1 MATSGAPIPTAERAT
16 TSTTSSVDDEAAPL
30 PGFRAK
36 GSFHPSAG
44 QGGTSRA
51 PPPQPAPSSA
61 EEVVVSS
68 RPRALG
74 LWSVLLVGVVCL
86 ATLLVFLSVLD
97 RPDLWVHVMP
107 NALSIVGSLTICCCW
122 LALPELRTTHGGHVF
137 WLSVAQTLYS
147 GAAIAAATSD
157 RCIWQQAARLAWVCT
172 WLWATP
178 VALDWLLLLWHER
191 GAGAP
196 RAALA
201 RWCHLVWPV
210 AAALVVP
217 SWLGPQVRL
226 APPSPPPPPPT
237 SSLSSLSSSSSSSGL
252 ASASP
257 ALLSG
262 YCVAESQD
270 LSELYLLM
278 LAVPFLLATI
288 FNAGAYVAGMRRSAA
303 DTPLIVQWRQ
313 RRRAALFVGA
323 SLVLQPPL
331 MLLEVYTL
339 WLRRPPPVLLAYW
352 CALAGAPVQGAT
364 NALAHFLSEPSVAA
378 RLLSALPARCVAR
391 CHAALCGCCCGG
403 WAASLCGDVE
413 CCPCGGGGGGDESCC
428 CDCEGGGAFALA
440 RADTRALLLH
450 ADSRHAHFVPSEVHD
465 HQSATYR
472 ASGGTRSADPR
483 AADAMLRALEDDEA
497 ASAASFRWY
506 WCVLPLL
513 LVVVVLLVMVLAGG
527 T

>member
-1 MATSGAPIPTAERAT
+1 MADRTT
-16 TSTTSSVDDEAAPL
+16 TSTTSSVDDDQAAPM

-51 PPPQPAPSSA
+51 PPPQPHPSSA
-61 EEVVVSS
+61 EEAVGS
-68 RPRALG
+68 RARALG
-74 LWSVLLVGVVCL
+74 LWSVLLVGAVCL
-86 ATLLVFLSVLD
+86 ATLLVFLSVVD
-97 RPDLWVHVMP
+97 RPDLWVHVTP
-107 NALSIVGSLTICCCW
+107 NALSILGSLTICCCW

-147 GAAIAAATSD
+147 SSAIAAATSEL
-157 RCIWQQAARLAWVCT
+157 CIWQQAARLAWVCT

-196 RAALA
+196 RAALT

-226 APPSPPPPPPT
+226 APLSPPPPPSP
-237 SSLSSLSSSSSSSGL
+237 SSSALAL

-262 YCVAESQD
+262 YCVAT
-270 LSELYLLM
+270 SEGASKLYLLL
-278 LAVPFLLATI
+278 LAVPFVLATT

-303 DTPLIVQWRQ
+303 DTPLVVQWRQ

-323 SLVLQPPL
+323 SLMLQPPH
-331 MLLEVYTL
+331 MLLEVYTM
-339 WLRRPPPVLLAYW
+339 WLRQPPPVILAYW

-378 RLLSALPARCVAR
+378 RLLSALPARCVSR
-391 CHAALCGCCCGG
+391 CHAALCGCCGG
-403 WAASLCGDVE
+403 WAACCGDE
-413 CCPCGGGGGGDESCC
+413 CGGGDAC
-428 CDCEGGGAFALA
+428 CDCEGGALA

-450 ADSRHAHFVPSEVHD
+450 ADSRHAHFVPSEVHN

-472 ASGGTRSADPR
+472 ASGGTRSVET
-483 AADAMLRALEDDEA
+483 DAMLRELEEDEA
-497 ASAASFRWY
+497 ASAGSFRWY

-513 LVVVVLLVMVLAGG
+513 LVVVVLLVMLLAGG
-527 T
+527 K